1 MPTINKIRIV
11 NYAYNDDKRLIID
24 ETFDFHGKNGM
35 MHLLNG
41 GGKTVLIQAI
51 MQPFIPLS
59 KLGVR

>member
-24 ETFDFHGKNGM
+24 ETFDYQGKNGM

-41 GGKTVLIQAI
+41 GG
-51 MQPFIPLS
+51 
-59 KLGVR
+59 GVCQISCRI